1 MAHESSSSEEV
12 AATRVAAPAE
22 AAIADAAGLAR
33 LVKDHQIS
41 AEGGRA
47 ASRLGQFSWALFEG
61 ARDPNVLFQI
71 YIISPFF
78 ATVMMH
84 DPVRGQELWGNIT
97 AWAGYITAVL
107 APFLGAIAD
116 KGGPRKPWL
125 AMFAALMVIS
135 FAGTWIGVPNSSA
148 RIIFI
153 VSAIVVLNNVVFEF
167 SNVFQGAMLPSV
179 APQSRIGGLSGLAFA
194 LGNGASL
201 LLLVFFLIA
210 FMLPGQ
216 VSFLPQHPLFG
227 VDQAAHVP
235 ERLAGPISAIWMA
248 IVAIPLFL
256 FTPDK
261 AGSGLPMRQAVV
273 QGIKSVIG
281 TVRELKHYSNV
292 AHYIGARSLFND
304 GMTGVLTFSGIYA
317 AGIFHLDA
325 LQMTL
330 YGIELCVFA
339 TLGGFFGGW
348 LDNRLGSRKA
358 LLISIGGTAL
368 SFGLALTITPDRL
381 FWFFPVS
388 TAQVLPLP
396 LFNTWPQIVFT
407 ALVDVTA
414 LCIVGGYANNRTMMA
429 RIAPVKKMTEFFG
442 LMSLS
447 GTATTF
453 FAPVLVSWMTYWTHS
468 QRGGMVGVVVLLAAG
483 WFWMFFVREERSVAA

>member
-1 MAHESSSSEEV
+1 MSAETPDTPV
-12 AATRVAAPAE
+12 TLAAPAE
-22 AAIADAAGLAR
+22 AVMADAAGAVAFL
-33 LVKDHQIS
+33 KENEIS

-47 ASRLGQFSWALFEG
+47 ASQLGQFSWALYEG

-78 ATVMMH
+78 ATVMMR
-84 DPVRGQELWGNIT
+84 DPIRGQELWGNIT
-97 AWAGYITAVL
+97 AWAGYITAML

-125 AMFAALMVIS
+125 AMFTALMVIS
-135 FAGTWIGVPNSSA
+135 FAGTWLGVADSSA
-148 RIIFI
+148 RIIFT
-153 VSAIVVLNNVVFEF
+153 VSAMLVINNIVFEF
-167 SNVFQGAMLPSV
+167 SNVFQGAMLPSL

-194 LGNGASL
+194 LGNGSSL
-201 LLLVFFLIA
+201 LLLIFFLVA

-216 VSFLPQHPLFG
+216 VDFLPKHPLFG

-235 ERLAGPISAIWMA
+235 ERLSGPITAVWMLFA
-248 IVAIPLFL
+248 AIPLFL

-261 AGSGLPMRQAVV
+261 SGSGLPVRRAVV
-273 QGIKSVIG
+273 EGIKTVIG

-292 AHYIGARSLFND
+292 AHYIGARTLFND
-304 GMTGVLTFSGIYA
+304 GMSGVLTFSGIYA
-317 AGIFHLDA
+317 AGTFHLGA
-325 LQMTL
+325 LQMTM
-330 YGIELCVFA
+330 YGIELSVFA

-348 LDNRLGSRKA
+348 LDNKLGSRKA
-358 LLISIGGTAL
+358 LLITIGGTAT
-368 SFGLALTITPDRL
+368 SFGLALTITPDHV

-388 TAQVLPLP
+388 TGPVSSLPM
-396 LFNTWPQIVFT
+396 FDTWPKIVYT

-429 RIAPVKKMTEFFG
+429 RIAPVEKMTEFFG

-447 GTATTF
+447 GTAATF
-453 FAPVLVSWMTYWTHS
+453 IGPMLVLWMTYWTHS
-468 QRGGMVGVVVLLAAG
+468 QRGGMIGVVVLLFAG
-483 WFWMFFVREERSVAA
+483 WLWMFRVKEERAVAI

>member
-1 MAHESSSSEEV
+1 MAHDKPSSGDSESV
-12 AATRVAAPAE
+12 RIAAPAE
-22 AAIADAAGLAR
+22 ALLADAAGPAQL
-33 LVKDHQIS
+33 LKEHEIS

-47 ASRLGQFSWALFEG
+47 ASNLGQFSWALFEG
-61 ARDPNVLFQI
+61 ARDPNILFQI

-78 ATVMMH
+78 ATVMMR
-84 DPVRGQELWGNIT
+84 DPIRGQELWGDT
-97 AWAGYITAVL
+97 TTWAGIITAVL
-107 APFLGAIAD
+107 APFFGAVAD

-125 AMFAALMVIS
+125 FLFSALMVIS
-135 FAGTWIGVPNSSA
+135 FAGTWLGVADSSA

-153 VSAIVVLNNVVFEF
+153 VAALVVLNNVVFEF
-167 SNVFQGAMLPSV
+167 SNVFHGAMLPSV
-179 APQSRIGGLSGLAFA
+179 APSSRMGGLSGLAFA

-201 LLLVFFLIA
+201 ILLVFFLFA

-216 VSFLPQHPLFG
+216 VDFLPKHPPFG

-235 ERLAGPISAIWMA
+235 ERLSGPITAVWMMLA
-248 IVAIPLFL
+248 AIPLFL

-261 AGSGLPMRQAVV
+261 VGSGLPMRRAVV
-273 QGIKSVIG
+273 EGIGSVIR
-281 TVRELKHYSNV
+281 TVKSLKHYRNV

-317 AGIFHLDA
+317 AGTFGLGA
-325 LQMTL
+325 LQMTM

-348 LDNRLGSRKA
+348 LDNKLGSRKA

-368 SFGLALTITPDRL
+368 SFGLALTITPDHL

-396 LFNTWPQIVFT
+396 VFNTWSQIVYT
-407 ALVDVTA
+407 GLVDVTA

-429 RIAPVKKMTEFFG
+429 RIAPVEKMTEFFG

-453 FAPVLVSWMTYWTHS
+453 FAPLLVSWMTWWTHS
-468 QRGGMVGVVVLLAAG
+468 QRGGMVGVVVLLVAG
-483 WFWMFFVREERSVAA
+483 WLWMFWVKEERATAV

>member
-1 MAHESSSSEEV
+1 M
-12 AATRVAAPAE
+12 RVAMPAE
-22 AAIADAAGLAR
+22 ALLADAAGLAQ
-33 LVKDHQIS
+33 LLKEHEIS
-41 AEGGRA
+41 AEGRRA
-47 ASRLGQFSWALFEG
+47 ASTLGQYSWALFEG

-78 ATVMMH
+78 ATVMMR
-84 DPVRGQELWGNIT
+84 DSVRGQELWGNIAT
-97 AWAGYITAVL
+97 WAGIITAVL
-107 APFLGAIAD
+107 APFFGAVAD

-125 AMFAALMVIS
+125 ILFSTLMVIS
-135 FAGTWIGVPNSSA
+135 FAGTWLGVADSST
-148 RIIFI
+148 RIIFV
-153 VSAIVVLNNVVFEF
+153 VSVLLVLNNIVFEF
-167 SNVFQGAMLPSV
+167 SNVFHGAMLPSV

-194 LGNGASL
+194 LGNGSSL
-201 LLLVFFLIA
+201 ILLVFFLFA

-216 VSFLPQHPLFG
+216 VSFLPAHPLFG

-235 ERLAGPISAIWMA
+235 ERLAGPITAAWMLLA
-248 IVAIPLFL
+248 AIPLFL

-261 AGSGLPMRQAVV
+261 AGSGLPMHRAVV
-273 QGIKSVIG
+273 EGIGAVMSTLKS
-281 TVRELKHYSNV
+281 LKHYSNV

-317 AGIFHLDA
+317 AGTFSLDA
-325 LQMTL
+325 LQMTM
-330 YGIELCVFA
+330 YGIELCIFA

-348 LDNRLGSRKA
+348 LDDKLGSRKA

-368 SFGLALTITPDRL
+368 SFGLALTITPDHL
-381 FWFFPVS
+381 FWFFPVG

-396 LFNTWPQIVFT
+396 VFNTWAQIVYT
-407 ALVDVTA
+407 GLVDVTA

-429 RIAPVKKMTEFFG
+429 RIAPVEKMTEFFG

-453 FAPVLVSWMTYWTHS
+453 FAPLLVSWMTYWTHS
-468 QRGGMVGVVVLLAAG
+468 QRGGMVGVVVLLVAG
-483 WFWMFFVREERSVAA
+483 WLWMFWVKEERSVAI